1 MNTSYRSNASA
12 MSSGGIIDGG
22 TSPPTMPH
30 QWERNTRTLVDSAR
44 KAQSLATQQ
53 RVMSF
58 GTQRTTDETMISD
71 NRSSSTA
78 LQRQIQES
86 ESLKNRAEQQLEEI
100 LRETSMLEDEAAHAE
115 ATHEKM
121 KDPLNVAEDNL
132 AIRRKRPPR
141 EMTRDAVERALNEQ
155 VAGSKHSIRML
166 GGVLDAC
173 EKELAR
179 LKVCR
184 EKLEEDIDQKRI
196 ALEVDNEALQM
207 ESGWAGDGGSSARRA
222 QTVALPHMW
231 RQRTE
236 NLCEECERSRATC
249 ERLRAKSR
257 AIQQEAIAV
266 ERETRE
272 AALRALSRKMDET
285 ERLKSELELSVSNV
299 SQEIATMEEARASVE
314 QSMNDKHGPLALA
327 RSRLAVRTSKPNPEV
342 VRDSAER
349 SLEKEIGDLEH
360 SIRKLQLEMARQ
372 TADIHRL
379 EQTRARLEADLKD
392 KSDALALEQEC
403 ESLQLDL
410 SQRMK

>member
-1 MNTSYRSNASA
+1 
-12 MSSGGIIDGG
+12 MSTGGIVDA

-53 RVMSF
+53 RIMSF
-58 GTQRTTDETMISD
+58 GTQRTTDETMLND

-78 LQRQIQES
+78 LRRQIAES
-86 ESLKNRAEQQLEEI
+86 EALKNKAEQQLEEI
-100 LRETSMLEDEAAHAE
+100 LRETSLLEDEAAHAE

-121 KDPLNVAEDNL
+121 KDPLNVAEENL

-141 EMTRDAVERALNEQ
+141 EMTRDAVERSLNEQ
-155 VAGSKHSIRML
+155 AAGAKHSIRML

-179 LKVCR
+179 LKICR

-207 ESGWAGDGGSSARRA
+207 ESGWAGGSATQRPGS
-222 QTVALPHMW
+222 VALPHMW

-272 AALRALSRKMDET
+272 AALRSLSRKMDET
-285 ERLKSELELSVSNV
+285 ERLKAELESSVSNV
-299 SQEIATMEEARASVE
+299 SSEIATMEEARASVE

-327 RSRLAVRTSKPNPEV
+327 RSRVCVCVCVPLCPHQQAWR
-342 VRDSAER
+342 
-349 SLEKEIGDLEH
+349 
-360 SIRKLQLEMARQ
+360 
-372 TADIHRL
+372 
-379 EQTRARLEADLKD
+379 
-392 KSDALALEQEC
+392 
-403 ESLQLDL
+403 
-410 SQRMK
+410 

>member
-1 MNTSYRSNASA
+1 
-12 MSSGGIIDGG
+12 
-22 TSPPTMPH
+22 MPH

-58 GTQRTTDETMISD
+58 GTQRTTDETMLTD

-100 LRETSMLEDEAAHAE
+100 LRETSLLEDEAAHAE

-155 VAGSKHSIRML
+155 VAGAKHSIRML

-179 LKVCR
+179 LKICR

-207 ESGWAGDGGSSARRA
+207 ESGWAGDGQQSKRA

-285 ERLKSELELSVSNV
+285 ERLKAELEASVSNV
-299 SQEIATMEEARASVE
+299 SQEISTMEEARASVE

-327 RSRLAVRTSKPNPEV
+327 RSRLSVRTSKPNPEV

-392 KSDALALEQEC
+392 KTDALALEQEC

-410 SQRMK
+410 TQRMK

>member
-1 MNTSYRSNASA
+1 
-12 MSSGGIIDGG
+12 MS
-22 TSPPTMPH
+22 
-30 QWERNTRTLVDSAR
+30 
-44 KAQSLATQQ
+44 TQQ

-58 GTQRTTDETMISD
+58 GTQRATDETMIND

-78 LQRQIQES
+78 LLRNISEA
-86 ESLKNRAEQQLEEI
+86 ESLKNRSEAQLEAI
-100 LRETSMLEDEAAHAE
+100 LRESSMLEDEAAHAE

-121 KDPLNVAEDNL
+121 KDPLSVAEENL
-132 AIRRKRPPR
+132 NIRRKRPPR
-141 EMTRDAVERALNEQ
+141 ELTRDAVERALNEQ

-179 LKVCR
+179 LKICR

-196 ALEVDNEALQM
+196 ALEVDSEALNM
-207 ESGWAGDGGSSARRA
+207 ESGWAGSDATKRPHSI
-222 QTVALPHMW
+222 ALPHMW

-236 NLCEECERSRATC
+236 NLCEECERTRATC

-257 AIQQEAIAV
+257 AIQEEAITV

-272 AALRALSRKMDET
+272 ATLRALARKVDET
-285 ERLKSELELSVSNV
+285 ERLKSELEASCASVS
-299 SQEIATMEEARASVE
+299 SEIATMEDARASVE

-327 RSRLAVRTSKPNPEV
+327 RSRLSVRTSKPGAEV
-342 VRDSAER
+342 VRDAAER

-372 TADIHRL
+372 TSDIHRL

-392 KSDALALEQEC
+392 KADALSLEQEC
-403 ESLQLDL
+403 EALQMDL
-410 SQRMK
+410 TGRMK